1 MPLSVCF
8 QCVLVMASC
17 VIEAGGFNSTELR
30 GHHNPERLI
39 STLDLDAHHAG
50 LHVEDAERDDVQA
63 YSP

>member
-1 MPLSVCF
+1 
-8 QCVLVMASC
+8 MASC